1 MFEYYISVLNIE
13 GPFDTS
19 MMEQNLLNYAHRR
32 DRLMLWRDFDYRWTS
47 TYPMYKEYELGAAAL
62 HEKYW
67 REDRG
72 DAWLG
77 QVKLRDRE
85 DMEGVY
91 AAMDWGH
98 GDKNR
103 I

>member
-1 MFEYYISVLNIE
+1 
-13 GPFDTS
+13 

-32 DRLMLWRDFDYRWTS
+32 DRPTPWRDFDYRWTS
-47 TYPMYKEYELGAAAL
+47 TYPTYKEYELGAAGL

-77 QVKLRDRE
+77 QDKLREMWLRDRE
-85 DMEGVY
+85 DMEGFY
-91 AAMDWGH
+91 GATDGAWG
-98 GDKNR
+98 
-103 I
+103 